1 VTENSEYIHPGAT
14 WYVIGVGGA
23 GGNVVNAFF
32 KSLEHKAV
40 RIEPWLQFGK
50 KTDLSYLTDVILK
63 YGVPGKF
70 GWWLYNTSERD
81 LQNTQIVHEKLTAL
95 YPQIGAEQQAS
106 QNAESARQTNEARM
120 RKRST
125 ELIYKQQI
133 RDHFTAGIS
142 QVEGAGKSWIIGKG
156 GTDPLTDIEY
166 FTNRTGR
173 REPMIKYILDT
184 LEKGLWRNTNG
195 LLVVHGSAR
204 GTGSGATCR
213 IIRCLKQLR
222 SDLYVLTLSLLPSL
236 NPGESRY
243 EDAINQTTFSLL
255 SVLRDENEKKLV
267 GAVMLAHNN
276 RLHELCSIRRKPFL
290 YADKSLCIGQR
301 RVLARLNREIGRDRY
316 NGLLVDLLGLLSSTH
331 ILGREEEAFDLSNI
345 VKAVEPPTSDPDF
358 PGILVPCVYIGHNG
372 NSTIEELI
380 TGALKEGAFVHC
392 DPSTSRAIYMILFMN
407 TRVRGNSLSDIYQ
420 IPDRTVNNLY
430 PETRVPKLKTPDYV
444 DTKGKFAAAIVF
456 LINPRIPVIEQF
468 ISATEQSLEKIERTP
483 PSRPQSEA
491 VLMLED
497 WQNGLSHR
505 AEKLLEMLGGK
516 SKEKGSGK

>member
-1 VTENSEYIHPGAT
+1 MSESSEYIHSGAT

-23 GGNVVNAFF
+23 GGNIVNAFF
-32 KSLEHKAV
+32 TSLKYKAV
-40 RIEPWLQFGK
+40 RIEPWLQLGK
-50 KTDLSYLTDVILK
+50 KTNLSYLTDVILK
-63 YGVPGKF
+63 YGVPGRF

-81 LQNTQIVHEKLTAL
+81 LQNVQIVHEKLKAL
-95 YPQIGAEQQAS
+95 YPQIETEQTS
-106 QNAESARQTNEARM
+106 QNAEKTQTNAAKM
-120 RKRST
+120 RRRST

-133 RDHFTAGIS
+133 LDHFTAGIS

-166 FTNRTGR
+166 FTNKTGR
-173 REPMIKYILDT
+173 KEPMIKYILDT

-222 SDLYVLTLSLLPSL
+222 SDLYILTLSLLPSI
-236 NPGESRY
+236 NPGTSRY

-255 SVLRDENEKKLV
+255 SVLRDENEKRLV
-267 GAVMLAHNN
+267 GAVMLASNDK
-276 RLHELCSIRRKPFL
+276 LQELCSRKLRPFL
-290 YADKSLCIGQR
+290 YADKSLHVGQR
-301 RVLARLNREIGRDRY
+301 RVFAKLNKEIGRDSY

-345 VKAVEPPTSDPDF
+345 VKAVEPPTSDQDF
-358 PGILVPCVYIGHNG
+358 PGILVPCVHISRNG
-372 NSTIEELI
+372 NATTKELI

-392 DPSTSRAIYMILFMN
+392 DPSTSRAMYMILFMN
-407 TRVRGNSLSDIYQ
+407 TKARGNSLSDIYHVSNA
-420 IPDRTVNNLY
+420 TVNDLY
-430 PETRVPKLKTPDYV
+430 PQTMIPKLKTPDYV
-444 DTKGKFAAAIVF
+444 DTKGKFAAAVVF
-456 LINPRIPVIEQF
+456 LINPHIPVIEQF
-468 ISATEQSLEKIERTP
+468 LNATKQYLENIEHTP

-497 WQNGLSHR
+497 WRNGLSKR

-516 SKEKGSGK
+516 SKQKRE